1 MPVQIL
7 NPVKI
12 SFRRIRSKQNP
23 TYRQLKLM
31 QNDLFLLP
39 AIRFYLSFLLS
50 TGAAKDKIWVPPF
63 IICDFLILNAW
74 LRKSPISALRGAL
87 TPNFL
92 R

>member
-7 NPVKI
+7 NPRKI

-31 QNDLFLLP
+31 QNNLSHPGFLLP
-39 AIRFYLSFLLS
+39 AIRFYLFFE
-50 TGAAKDKIWVPPF
+50 A
-63 IICDFLILNAW
+63 LN
-74 LRKSPISALRGAL
+74 L
-87 TPNFL
+87 NFL